1 MLRRRGRRCG
11 IERCEGRGW
20 HRAALTSAIRGR
32 AFAWHASVWHS
43 SQGLPSRVATGFVIR
58 DERNR
63 SGGRAPRALSAHPP
77 QAGPPFRARHARFV
91 TFLART
97 IVNPTSLRVGS
108 RSGAHIRS
116 RRPPQCPLRHL
127 VAPEIFHPVSADRG
141 STQLSRPA
149 WLTTVAIVARMEHA
163 VLSAPLAGA
172 ASLAAAGSAASRH
185 GNGAVGAV
193 RPSRVTA

>member
-1 MLRRRGRRCG
+1 
-11 IERCEGRGW
+11 
-20 HRAALTSAIRGR
+20 LTD
-32 AFAWHASVWHS
+32 V
-43 SQGLPSRVATGFVIR
+43 PSMARVARFLTPSCGPTRVW
-58 DERNR
+58 
-63 SGGRAPRALSAHPP
+63 SRAESVRRACAASSLHAPAM
-77 QAGPPFRARHARFV
+77 AGPPFRARHARFV

-97 IVNPTSLRVGS
+97 IVNPTSLRVSS

-185 GNGAVGAV
+185 GNGAVRAV